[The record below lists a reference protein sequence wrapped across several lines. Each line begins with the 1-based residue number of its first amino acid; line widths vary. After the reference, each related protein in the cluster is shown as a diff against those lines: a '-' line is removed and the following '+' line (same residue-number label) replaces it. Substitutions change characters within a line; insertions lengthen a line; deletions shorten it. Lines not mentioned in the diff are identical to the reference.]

1 MDKETKNDNLSSPQG
16 NNDYQAIQ
24 DQLKSLEDVFVS
36 WHQEREKAEQ
46 RAEKRLQRFLVQL
59 VIFGTG
65 ALGTVWTAVEMG
77 SWYYDRLQQEKMAAR
92 YLSVANDMYE
102 KENNPDVALQM
113 LDNAIELD
121 DNFETRYQKAYIKGM
136 KSVHSLLNLDRPFNK
151 EELNTAH
158 QSLADAK
165 FLIQLREER
174 PEGYILES
182 QIYTALK
189 EFDNAEKSIKKAL
202 TIAPDHIFAKIR
214 YITLLYNQKKYDE
227 ALQII
232 SKVVETAPNDK
243 WGHLWYGLV
252 LDAKRKKSE
261 ALKQFELAIKLDPK
275 FDVAI
280 YNLGLSYMNA
290 RPRNFAKARE
300 CFQRVLKVNPA
311 YRAAY
316 YQLGMSYGYQD
327 RYDVALTY
335 MDKAIALSA
344 DYLTAQNWR
353 ALVLFEM
360 KRFDESAAGYS
371 TAIMLDPRNDEL
383 YVRRAAAW
391 SALKK
396 FDQAIN
402 DLNFAL
408 ELNSQNIEAVMIL
421 SDVYLETG
429 NFNLALEKID
439 SAIKAAAADKAL
451 LADLWNLRAK
461 LWLKKSDFAAAVKDQ
476 HNAVKCYKSKFT
488 LYYLALYQY
497 RAKQNNEA
505 LKTLD
510 DLHKLDGKY
519 SNAWKLRAM
528 LLKNSDKAAAL
539 KAVDKYLSLRP
550 QDKSMQKL
558 RKELSSK

>member
-1 MDKETKNDNLSSPQG
+1 MDKGKENDNLSSQQE
-16 NNDYQAIQ
+16 NKDYQSIQ
-24 DQLKSLEDVFVS
+24 QQLKSLEDVFVS
-36 WHQEREKAEQ
+36 WRQEREKAEK

-59 VIFGTG
+59 VLFGTG
-65 ALGTVWTAVEMG
+65 ALGTLWTLVEMG
-77 SWYYDRLQQEKMAAR
+77 SWYYDCLQQEKMAAR

-136 KSVHSLLNLDRPFNK
+136 KAVYSLLNLDRPFNK
-151 EELNTAH
+151 EELDTAH

-165 FLIQLREER
+165 FLIQLCGER

-189 EFDNAEKSIKKAL
+189 EFDNAEKSIRKAL
-202 TIAPDHIFAKIR
+202 SIAPDHVFAKIR
-214 YITLLYNQKKYDE
+214 YTTLLYSQKKYDE
-227 ALQII
+227 ALQIV
-232 SKVVETAPNDK
+232 SKVVESTPNDK

-252 LDAKRKKSE
+252 LDAKHKKSE
-261 ALKQFELAIKLDPK
+261 ALKQFELAIELDPK

-300 CFQRVLKVNPA
+300 CFQRVLQVNPA

-360 KRFDESAAGYS
+360 KRFEQSAEGYS
-371 TAIMLDPRNDEL
+371 AAIMLDPRNDEL

-396 FDQAIN
+396 FDLAIN
-402 DLNFAL
+402 DLKFAL

-439 SAIKAAAADKAL
+439 SAIKATASDKAL

-461 LWLKKSDFAAAVKDQ
+461 LWLKKSEFAAAVKDQ
-476 HNAVKCYKSKFT
+476 HNAVKCYKSKYT

-497 RAKQNNEA
+497 QAKQNNEA

-510 DLHKLDGKY
+510 ELHKLDEKY
-519 SNAWKLRAM
+519 SNAWKLRAI

-539 KAVDKYLSLRP
+539 KAVDKYLSLKP
-550 QDKSMQKL
+550 QDSSMQKL
-558 RKELSSK
+558 RKELSAK